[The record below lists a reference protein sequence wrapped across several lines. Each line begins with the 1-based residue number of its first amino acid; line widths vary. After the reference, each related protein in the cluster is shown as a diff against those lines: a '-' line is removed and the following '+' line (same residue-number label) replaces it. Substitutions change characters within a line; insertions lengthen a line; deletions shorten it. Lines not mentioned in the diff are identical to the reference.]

1 MRFIIFAKR
10 NLKEMMR
17 DFLSLI
23 FNFIFPIL
31 MLLLFNCFIIG
42 KDEETIQKTMPM
54 FLPENIIPS
63 IAIFGFS
70 FLTLFSGMLVAKDRS
85 TAFAIRLKAS
95 PLKPFEQFLGY
106 FIPMILIAFLQM
118 VVVYIMGFLFS
129 LMTKVT
135 FDLLNARILLTFLIN
150 LPIMIFFISCG
161 ILIGLLVNDKAV
173 GGISSLIVNLAA
185 ITSGMFMPIHQM
197 GGFKYVSQSLP
208 FFHAISLSQNAINH
222 FYPTRV
228 SDFNEIIE
236 NYQKVGIN
244 VTYNLLDTWWMH
256 LIFVTIFAIVFV
268 ILTTLVFKRKMKND

>member
-1 MRFIIFAKR
+1 MRFIVFAKR
-10 NLKEMMR
+10 NLKEIMR

-23 FNFIFPIL
+23 FNFIFPVL
-31 MLLLFNCFIIG
+31 MLLLFTCFIIG

-54 FLPENIIPS
+54 FLPENIVPS

-85 TAFAIRLKAS
+85 TSFAIRLKAS

-118 VVVYIMGFLFS
+118 VMVYIMGFLFS

-135 FDLLNARILLTFLIN
+135 FDLLNVRILLTFLIN

-197 GGFKYVSQSLP
+197 GGFKYVAQALP
-208 FFHAISLSQNAINH
+208 FFHAVGLSQNVINH
-222 FYPTRV
+222 TYPTRV
-228 SDFNEIIE
+228 NDFNGIIE
-236 NYQKVGIN
+236 AYQKVGIN

-256 LIFVTIFAIVFV
+256 LIFVSVFAVVFV
-268 ILTTLVFKRKMKND
+268 ILTTLVFKRKIKK